1 MRSNSLTLAIVLTIG
16 ILSVSTAAILIRL
29 ATATSG
35 TSGVGFSLVLAASRL
50 SIAALVLVPTWRYW
64 HRAPPSL
71 QTASSSAI
79 GFAIGAGVSLAVHFA
94 TWISSLSYTS
104 IAVSTTLVTTNPLWV
119 ALLSWV
125 WFREKPTRAA
135 IWGIGIAM
143 IGGVL
148 IGLDNANRDG
158 TNPLLGNGLAIVGA
172 WAASLYLLLGRE
184 AQRQGLDVR
193 SYVTVAY
200 SVAAIVLFPL
210 PFLFGSSYFG
220 YAILTYVYIVLMAV
234 FPQLIGHTSFNWAM
248 QYLPPTIVTL
258 ILLLEPVGSTIFA
271 IVLFQEIPGKQVI
284 AGALVLLLGVAIAIL
299 GNSTKPS

>member
-1 MRSNSLTLAIVLTIG
+1 MRSTSLTLAIVLTVG

-29 ATATSG
+29 ATTASG

-50 SIAALVLVPTWRYW
+50 SIAALVLVPTWRSFQ
-64 HRAPPSL
+64 P
-71 QTASSSAI
+71 ASPSAI
-79 GFAIGAGVSLAVHFA
+79 NYAIGAGVSLAVHFA

-104 IAVSTTLVTTNPLWV
+104 IAASTTLVTTNPLWV

-135 IWGIGIAM
+135 FWGIGIAM
-143 IGGVL
+143 IGGIL
-148 IGLDNANRDG
+148 IGLDNTSRDG

-184 AQRQGLDVR
+184 AQRQGLNVR

-200 SVAAIVLFPL
+200 SVAAIALFPL
-210 PFLFGSSYFG
+210 PILLNSSYFG
-220 YAILTYVYIVLMAV
+220 YPVLTYGYIALMAV

-248 QYLPPTIVTL
+248 RHLPATIVTL
-258 ILLLEPVGSTIFA
+258 IILLEPVGSTIFA
-271 IVLFQEIPGKQVI
+271 IALFQEIPGTQVI
-284 AGALVLLLGVAIAIL
+284 AGAGVLLLGVAIAIL
-299 GNSTKPS
+299 GNSAKVS

>member
-50 SIAALVLVPTWRYW
+50 SIAALILVPTWR
-64 HRAPPSL
+64 SF
-71 QTASSSAI
+71 QTASSS
-79 GFAIGAGVSLAVHFA
+79 GVKFAIGAGVSLAVHFA

-104 IAVSTTLVTTNPLWV
+104 IAASTTLVTTNPVWV

-125 WFREKPTRAA
+125 WFREKPTRTTFL
-135 IWGIGIAM
+135 GIGIAM

-148 IGLDNANRDG
+148 IGLDHASREG
-158 TNPLLGNGLAIVGA
+158 ANPLLGNGLAIVGA

-184 AQRQGLDVR
+184 AQRQGLNVT

-220 YAILTYVYIVLMAV
+220 YPTDTYACIVLMAV
-234 FPQLIGHTSFNWAM
+234 FPQLIGHTSLNWAM
-248 QYLPPTIVTL
+248 RHLSATIVTL
-258 ILLLEPVGSTIFA
+258 IILLEPVGSTILA
-271 IVLFQEIPGKQVI
+271 IAVFQEVPGMQVI
-284 AGALVLLLGVAIAIL
+284 VGALVLLLGVAIAIL
-299 GNSTKPS
+299 GNSVKAS

>member
-29 ATATSG
+29 ATAASG

-50 SIAALVLVPTWRYW
+50 SIAALILVPTW
-64 HRAPPSL
+64 HSFQRASVN
-71 QTASSSAI
+71 ASK
-79 GFAIGAGVSLAVHFA
+79 FAIGAGISLAVHFA

-104 IAVSTTLVTTNPLWV
+104 IAASTTLVTTNPLWV

-125 WFREKPTRAA
+125 WFREKPTRMTF
-135 IWGIGIAM
+135 WGIGIAM

-148 IGLDNANRDG
+148 IGLDHTDRGGA
-158 TNPLLGNGLAIVGA
+158 NPLLGNGLAIVGA

-184 AQRQGLDVR
+184 AQRQGLKIT
-193 SYVTVAY
+193 SYITIVY

-220 YAILTYVYIVLMAV
+220 YPIDTYVYIVLMAV

-248 QYLPPTIVTL
+248 RQLSPMIVTL
-258 ILLLEPVGSTIFA
+258 IILLEPVGSTIFA
-271 IVLFQEIPGKQVI
+271 IALFQEIPRIQVI
-284 AGALVLLLGVAIAIL
+284 AGSLVLLLGVAIAIL
-299 GNSTKPS
+299 GNSVKVS